1 MAASATLAVTCPTCT
16 ADTGS
21 SAQFCPACGTVLP
34 RLTGNGDPLV
44 GKVVA
49 RKYAVERCI
58 GEGGMGR
65 VYRARQLVL
74 DKPVVLKVLHQEL
87 LSDAR
92 TVARFQREARAA
104 SRLNHPNSINILD
117 FGVAED
123 GELFIAME
131 YVDGH
136 DLHHLLTNE
145 WPLPEPRIIRIVSQ
159 VLSALADAHSAG
171 VIHRDLK
178 PENVMVEPRRGG
190 ESDVVK
196 VLDFGIA
203 KIVDTAEAG
212 PALTRAGFV
221 CGTPEYMSPEQAK
234 GAPLDARSDLYS
246 VGVLLFQLVTRRLPF
261 EADTAIGYAT
271 KHLSE
276 PPPPPSRFRPGGCSP
291 EMEHLIL
298 HALAKDPTA
307 RPQTAEAFLE
317 ELETLPASESSHSA
331 RTARVVMPLG
341 ATAEQPRKSDVATA
355 RTVVSVPPT
364 AQRRL
369 GVWGAAGIGMAIAAL
384 LVAAAAAFF
393 YVRPAATAG
402 PVVPASAAVW
412 KLEVPEGRR
421 DAKRSAELARDG
433 DNLYEAGD
441 LALARAKYLEAF
453 EADPTSELALKL
465 GLLARLRGPP
475 GAEEAQGFLAR
486 HLKDAPTSAA
496 RTQIVKVTPD
506 LGSGQ

>member
-1 MAASATLAVTCPTCT
+1 MAPSATLAVTCPSCT
-16 ADTGS
+16 ADTGN

-276 PPPPPSRFRPGGCSP
+276 PPPPPSRFRPGGCSA
-291 EMEHLIL
+291 EMERLIL
-298 HALAKDPTA
+298 HALAKDPAA

-331 RTARVVMPLG
+331 RTARVVLPLG
-341 ATAEQPRKSDVATA
+341 ATAEQPKKSDVATA
-355 RTVVSVPPT
+355 RTVVSAPPV
-364 AQRRL
+364 ARRRL
-369 GVWGAAGIGMAIAAL
+369 GVWAAAGIGMAIAAL
-384 LVAAAAAFF
+384 LVAGAAGVL
-393 YVRPAATAG
+393 YLRPQPAG
-402 PVVPASAAVW
+402 GAVASTAAVW
-412 KLEVPEGRR
+412 KLDVPAERR

-453 EADPTSELALKL
+453 EADPTPELALKL
-465 GLLARLRGPP
+465 GTLARLRGAP
-475 GAEEAQGFLAR
+475 GAEEAQGFFAR

-496 RTQIVKVTPD
+496 RSQILKVSPD
-506 LGSGQ
+506 VGASR

>member
-1 MAASATLAVTCPTCT
+1 ML
-16 ADTGS
+16 
-21 SAQFCPACGTVLP
+21 
-34 RLTGNGDPLV
+34 

-49 RKYAVERCI
+49 RKYSVERCI

-136 DLHHLLTNE
+136 DLHYLLTNE
-145 WPLPEPRIIRIVSQ
+145 WPLSEPRIIRIVSQ

-276 PPPPPSRFRPGGCSP
+276 PPPPPSRLRPGGCSR
-291 EMEHLIL
+291 EMEQLIL
-298 HALAKDPTA
+298 WALRKDPTA
-307 RPQTAEAFLE
+307 RPQTAEEFLE
-317 ELETLPASESSHSA
+317 GLNALPASESSHSA
-331 RTARVVMPLG
+331 RTARVVLPLG

-355 RTVVSVPPT
+355 RTVVSPRAPR
-364 AQRRL
+364 QRRL
-369 GVWGAAGIGMAIAAL
+369 GVWGAAAIGMAFAAL
-384 LVAAAAAFF
+384 LVVVGFF
-393 YVRPAATAG
+393 YMQPRPPPSASSGSSSALWKME
-402 PVVPASAAVW
+402 VPA
-412 KLEVPEGRR
+412 ERR
-421 DAKRSAELARDG
+421 DAKRSLELARDG

-465 GLLARLRGPP
+465 GALARLRGPP
-475 GAEEAQGFLAR
+475 GAEEAQGFFAR
-486 HLKDAPTSAA
+486 HLRDAPTSRA
-496 RTQIVKVTPD
+496 RSQILKGSPD
-506 LGSGQ
+506 FGGAR